1 MARTLIRSAT
11 IISMDPSV
19 GDLQPGDV
27 LIDGSK
33 IAAISH
39 SIDHRRLHKIAIPGF
54 IDTDAHTWE
63 SLLRATDPDWSLA
76 QYFTGCGS

>member
-1 MARTLIRSAT
+1 MLIRNAA

-19 GDLQPGDV
+19 GDLQRGDV

-33 IAAISH
+33 ITAISH
-39 SIDHRRLHKIAIPGF
+39 SIDHRRLHQIVCVGVDKAGNC
-54 IDTDAHTWE
+54 TWE

-76 QYFTGCGS
+76 QYFTGRGS